1 MNICYQEA
9 KTQYH
14 TEQQKGKCCR
24 RSEGPDQLSWLQ
36 KKSAGEPDQ
45 LSRLQANGE
54 GPDECC
60 EEDHFCCGN
69 DERATCCYELVL

>member
-1 MNICYQEA
+1 MLPELEA

-24 RSEGPDQLSWLQ
+24 RSEEPDQLSWLQ

-45 LSRLQANGE
+45 LSRLQDENGE

-69 DERATCCYELVL
+69 DVRATCCYELVL